1 MPFIAGCVDGT
12 LIPIDAP
19 TNDEPAFVDRFGN
32 HSINCLLVSGPK
44 KEFLYVSA
52 NWPGSVH
59 DARVLKNRVLFQ
71 RMENGW
77 RPFPDAILLTDSA
90 YPLKDWLIP
99 PLRLCTNETERRFNV
114 AHKSTRKTVEDAI
127 GILKEKFPCLNHL
140 RMQPNKAAE
149 VIKCCVVLAN
159 ISKDDNE
166 ESAMDNTNFF
176 NSEETVNNEENEEQI
191 HDTTANARSL
201 YSDLEEN

>member
-19 TNDEPAFVDRFGN
+19 NNDEPTFVDRFGN
-32 HSINCLLVSGPK
+32 HSINCLLVSGTK

-90 YPLKDWLIP
+90 
-99 PLRLCTNETERRFNV
+99 
-114 AHKSTRKTVEDAI
+114 
-127 GILKEKFPCLNHL
+127 
-140 RMQPNKAAE
+140 
-149 VIKCCVVLAN
+149 
-159 ISKDDNE
+159 
-166 ESAMDNTNFF
+166 
-176 NSEETVNNEENEEQI
+176 
-191 HDTTANARSL
+191 
-201 YSDLEEN
+201 